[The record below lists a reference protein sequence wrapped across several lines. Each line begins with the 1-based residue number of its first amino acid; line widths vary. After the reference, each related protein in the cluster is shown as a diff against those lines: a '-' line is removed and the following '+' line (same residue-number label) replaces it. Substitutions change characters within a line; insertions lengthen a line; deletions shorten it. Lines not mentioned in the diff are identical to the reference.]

1 MKNTTAFRTERG
13 TPAPLGATMR
23 DGGVNFSIYSHHAE
37 SVELVLFDKR
47 AADSATTLRLDPL
60 SHRTDNYWHVF
71 VPGLHAGTQYGY
83 RMTGPNRPD
92 DGLRFDSSK
101 LLLDPYAREVVD
113 DDYDRTIASQPDT
126 PNTAAALRGVV
137 TDPDAYDWEGDEPLR
152 RTLRGGAI
160 YELHVRGFTN
170 HPNSGLRR
178 RLRGTYAGVIE
189 KIPYLQQL
197 GIDAVELLPVFHF
210 DRQSA
215 PGGRPNYWG
224 YEPVAFFAPHRAYSS
239 NQRPTG
245 AVDEFRD
252 MVKALHRAGIE
263 VILDVVFNHT
273 AEDGASGPTLSM
285 RGIDNPTYY
294 LLDAEHQARYIDDS
308 GVGNTLNA
316 NHTIVRRLIMDSLRY
331 WVQHMHVDGFR
342 FDLASVLSRGEDN
355 EPLADPPILWDID
368 TDPILAGTKIIAE
381 AWDAAGLYQV
391 GSFAGDRWAVWNG
404 RFRDTVRRFA
414 KGENGTVRALA
425 DAISGSPN
433 LFGDADRDP
442 MRSVNFVD
450 AHDGFTL
457 NDLVSYD
464 DKHNEANGEDNRDG
478 SAQNDSWNCGVEGIT
493 DDPAVEALRERQ
505 LRSLFAVLLLAQGR
519 PMFVMGDEV
528 RRTQHGNNNAY
539 CQDNE
544 ISWFDWDLVERHRRL
559 HDYVARL
566 LKFRRSSPFFRDERF
581 WAHPGGADITWHG
594 VEPNRPD
601 WGDTSHSV
609 AFELAHAGDPG
620 THLYVAF
627 NAYWEPLEFEL
638 PQVPATHR
646 WALAADTAAPAPDD
660 VPATSLPLPDDTASI
675 VVGPRSVSV
684 LGAIERLAATEGARS

>member
-47 AADSATTLRLDPL
+47 AADSAKTLRLDPL

-433 LFGDADRDP
+433 LFGDR
-442 MRSVNFVD
+442 RSRS
-450 AHDGFTL
+450 H
-457 NDLVSYD
+457 
-464 DKHNEANGEDNRDG
+464 
-478 SAQNDSWNCGVEGIT
+478 AQRQ
-493 DDPAVEALRERQ
+493 LRRCPRRIHPQRPRVLRRQAQRGQRGGQPRRQRAERQ
-505 LRSLFAVLLLAQGR
+505 LEL
-519 PMFVMGDEV
+519 
-528 RRTQHGNNNAY
+528 RRR
-539 CQDNE
+539 
-544 ISWFDWDLVERHRRL
+544 RH
-559 HDYVARL
+559 
-566 LKFRRSSPFFRDERF
+566 
-581 WAHPGGADITWHG
+581 
-594 VEPNRPD
+594 
-601 WGDTSHSV
+601 
-609 AFELAHAGDPG
+609 
-620 THLYVAF
+620 
-627 NAYWEPLEFEL
+627 
-638 PQVPATHR
+638 HR
-646 WALAADTAAPAPDD
+646 
-660 VPATSLPLPDDTASI
+660 
-675 VVGPRSVSV
+675 
-684 LGAIERLAATEGARS
+684 

>member
-1 MKNTTAFRTERG
+1 MMQGIQTTRPERG

-23 DGGVNFSIYSHHAE
+23 DGGVNFSLYSHHAE
-37 SVELVLFDKR
+37 SVRLVLF
-47 AADSATTLRLDPL
+47 APGTNNPAGTILLDPAH
-60 SHRTDNYWHVF
+60 HRTDNYWHVF
-71 VPGLHAGTQYGY
+71 LPGVRAGTQYGY
-83 RMTGPNRPD
+83 GITGPSRPSE
-92 DGLRFDSSK
+92 GLRFDSSK

-113 DDYDRTIASQPDT
+113 DDYDRGLSSQPKT
-126 PNTAAALRGVV
+126 PNIAAAMRSVV
-137 TDPDAYDWEGDEPLR
+137 IDPAAYDWEGDEPLR

-170 HPNSGLRR
+170 NPNSGLRR
-178 RLRGTYAGVIE
+178 RLRGTYAGVVQ
-189 KIPYLQQL
+189 KIPYLQEL

-215 PGGRPNYWG
+215 PSGRPNYWG

-239 NQRPTG
+239 NQRPG
-245 AVDEFRD
+245 GSVDEFRD
-252 MVKALHRAGIE
+252 MVKALHRADIE
-263 VILDVVFNHT
+263 VILDVVYNHT
-273 AEDGASGPTLSM
+273 AEDGAAGPTLSM
-285 RGIDNPTYY
+285 RGIDNRTYY
-294 LLDAEHQARYIDDS
+294 LLNPADRARYIDDS

-368 TDPILAGTKIIAE
+368 TDPVLAGTRIIAE

-404 RFRDTVRRFA
+404 PFRDAVRRFT
-414 KGENGTVRALA
+414 KGENGTVRDLA
-425 DAISGSPN
+425 HAISGSPN
-433 LFGDADRDP
+433 LFGDPHRDP

-464 DKHNEANGEDNRDG
+464 DKHNEANGEQNRDG
-478 SAQNDSWNCGVEGIT
+478 SAQNDSWNCGAEGPT
-493 DDPAVEALRERQ
+493 DDPAIEALRERQ

-528 RRTQHGNNNAY
+528 RRTQQGNNNAY

-544 ISWFDWDLVERHRRL
+544 ISWFDWDLVDRHRHL
-559 HDYVARL
+559 FDFVARL
-566 LKFRRSSPFFRDERF
+566 LRFRRSSPFFRDDRF
-581 WAHPGGADITWHG
+581 WTHRGGADITWHG
-594 VEPNRPD
+594 VQPNRPD
-601 WGDTSHSV
+601 WGDTSHTL
-609 AFELAHAGDPG
+609 AFELVHADDPD

-627 NAYWEPLEFEL
+627 NAYWESLEFEL
-638 PQVPATHR
+638 PPSPAAR
-646 WALAADTAAPAPDD
+646 CWSLAADTAAPAPDD
-660 VPATSLPLPDDTASI
+660 VPSAPRPLPKGTDHI
-675 VVGPRSVSV
+675 IVGPRSVVV
-684 LGAIERLAATEGARS
+684 LGTLEHLTPSQGA

>member
-1 MKNTTAFRTERG
+1 MTI
-13 TPAPLGATMR
+13 L
-23 DGGVNFSIYSHHAE
+23 
-37 SVELVLFDKR
+37 
-47 AADSATTLRLDPL
+47 LDPVH
-60 SHRTDNYWHVF
+60 HRTDNYWHVF
-71 VPGLHAGTQYGY
+71 VPGLPAGTQYGY
-83 RMTGPNRPD
+83 RIGGPSRPG

-113 DDYDRTIASQPDT
+113 DDYQRMLSSQPGT
-126 PNTAAALRGVV
+126 PNTAAAMRGVV

-152 RTLRGGAI
+152 RTLRGGAV

-170 HPNSGLRR
+170 HPNSGIPD

-239 NQRPTG
+239 NQRPAG
-245 AVDEFRD
+245 SVDEFRD

-263 VILDVVFNHT
+263 VILDVVYNHT
-273 AEDGASGPTLSM
+273 AEDGAAGPTLSM

-294 LLDAEHQARYIDDS
+294 LLHPEDRARYIDDS

-342 FDLASVLSRGEDN
+342 FDLASVLSRGQDN

-368 TDPILAGTKIIAE
+368 TEPVLAGTKIIAE

-404 RFRDTVRRFA
+404 RFRDTVRRFT
-414 KGENGTVRALA
+414 KGGNGTVRDFA
-425 DAISGSPN
+425 DAISGSAN
-433 LFGDADRDP
+433 LFGDPRRDP

-457 NDLVSYD
+457 GDLVSYN

-478 SAQNDSWNCGVEGIT
+478 SAQNDSWNCGVEGPT

-505 LRSLFAVLLLAQGR
+505 LRSLFTVLLLAQGR

-528 RRTQHGNNNAY
+528 RRTQQGNNNAY

-544 ISWFDWDLVERHRRL
+544 ISWFDWDLVEHHRDL
-559 HDYVARL
+559 FAFVARL
-566 LKFRRSSPFFRDERF
+566 LRFRRTSPFYRDERF
-581 WAHPGGADITWHG
+581 WARPGGADIAWHG
-594 VEPNRPD
+594 VQPHNPD
-601 WGDTSHSV
+601 WGDNSHSL
-609 AFELAHAGDPG
+609 AFELVHADDPG

-627 NAYWEPLEFEL
+627 NAYWEPLEFAL
-638 PQVPATHR
+638 PRLSATGR

-660 VPATSLPLPDDTASI
+660 VPPTPRPLPDSTVSV

-684 LGAIERLAATEGARS
+684 LSAVERPATITVASEP